1 MVSRARA
8 RIVTAVAT
16 AAPAAAV
23 AAAGFVIQQAAR
35 GAGWL
40 ARRGPGW
47 PLAAPLEN
55 SPDGPGRASPLAP
68 VPPWLPPGRVVSLP
82 GRGEVFARDS
92 GGAPGDPAVLLL
104 HGWTASADLNFF
116 PVYAGLAGSYRV
128 IAMDHRGHGRGMRSV
143 EPFSLEDC
151 ADDAAALLDEL
162 GAGQVIVVGYSMGG
176 PIGLLL
182 ARRHPGRVRRPGHA
196 GHRPGVAPLR
206 ARAEGLAPA
215 ARAGAWPAARY
226 GAGFVERVLRHAI
239 RQAPELDTYRPWLAA
254 EFRRGLA
261 RELTDAGHALSRYDA
276 EPWAAQLGLPTAVL
290 ITTRDRL
297 VRPAKQRE
305 LAAALRAEVLE
316 VDADHDLPIV
326 KGTEYARADH
336 ARRRHRRGGRRDGG
350 PDPAPPGPPPG
361 AAAPVTLP
369 SGPQRWA
376 ASAQRVPIAARSG
389 SAAPPE
395 PPAGRRNRARAGD
408 RSRPC
413 SATSPS
419 PAPPGR

>member
-47 PLAAPLEN
+47 PLAGPLTN
-55 SPDGPGRASPLAP
+55 GPDGPGRASPLAP
-68 VPPWLPPGRVVSLP
+68 VPPWLPPGRVVGLP

-128 IAMDHRGHGRGMRSV
+128 IAMDHRGHGRGMRSI

-182 ARRHPGRVRRPGHA
+182 ARRHPGRVAGLVMQATALEWYHSAHERRAWRLLPVLELG
-196 GHRPGVAPLR
+196 LR
-206 ARAEGLAPA
+206 LGT
-215 ARAGAWPAARY
+215 

-316 VDADHDLPIV
+316 VEADHDLPIV
-326 KGTEYARADH
+326 KGTEFARLTMRAV
-336 ARRRHRRGGRRDGG
+336 GTV
-350 PDPAPPGPPPG
+350 
-361 AAAPVTLP
+361 AAAA
-369 SGPQRWA
+369 G
-376 ASAQRVPIAARSG
+376 IAARTRV
-389 SAAPPE
+389 PRP
-395 PPAGRRNRARAGD
+395 GRRRGSTRD
-408 RSRPC
+408 
-413 SATSPS
+413 
-419 PAPPGR
+419 PA